1 MLGYNTIE
9 KFLNRIYES
18 QNKTI
23 NPQFISIWVREI
35 LITNP
40 DQTELDEAQAQI
52 CQDKNFMLRISVVQQ
67 LLEKIKKNR
76 RNKIFKKKYLTN
88 L

>member
-52 CQDKNFMLRISVVQQ
+52 CQDKKFMLRISVVQQ

-76 RNKIFKKKYLTN
+76 RNKIFKKST
-88 L
+88 